1 MSNELNNSELNKVSV
16 TGLMFY
22 FITLTIFYTIICAI
36 LIQTSTNTDSANIIL
51 TIIYSGL
58 IILGSYYIN
67 VQTLKNLCGKDDQGY
82 VDEDYEPPL
91 YNIIVITFLPWLV
104 VFGSIFFLLEL
115 FPSWVRPFS
124 NTIGYLFISFLGA
137 DKIIKDAVK
146 NGNTD
151 ENENSN
157 LITAIRF
164 LNKNT
169 TMFINELSNDERE
182 FNKEIEEL
190 KKSKIINELHDDNKA
205 ELFKL
210 INIKHM
216 IGKGMWYIL
225 SGTIISSIS
234 YNILLDMDCTKS
246 LSQMSSDISGI
257 ISSNSYATGYRW
269 KIHDKDDFEIWESYA
284 YNKED
289 ITQKLRDTDPDFL
302 SKFSDGAQENN
313 SIGIPFGA
321 GGVGNIKTS
330 RILNIEKRD
339 LPEIISNI
347 SFKEGDYFSV
357 FSARD
362 ASHNN
367 EPYFGANEE
376 IYYTIEV

>member
-1 MSNELNNSELNKVSV
+1 MSNELNNSELNKVSG

-22 FITLTIFYTIICAI
+22 FITLTIFYTIICLI
-36 LIQTSTNTDSANIIL
+36 LIQTSTNTNSANIIL

-58 IILGSYYIN
+58 IILGSFYIN
-67 VQTLKNLCGKDDQGY
+67 VQTLQNLCGKDDEGN
-82 VDEDYEPPL
+82 VDENYEPPL

-115 FPSWVRPFS
+115 FPSWIRPFS

-137 DKIIKDAVK
+137 DKIIKEVLK
-146 NGNTD
+146 KPEGKD
-151 ENENSN
+151 EKI
-157 LITAIRF
+157 ITAIRF

-169 TMFINELSNDERE
+169 TMFINELSDDNEN
-182 FNKEIEEL
+182 FNKEISEL
-190 KKSKIINELHDDNKA
+190 QNSNIINKLSDNNKSEL
-205 ELFKL
+205 LKL
-210 INIKHM
+210 IKIKHM

-225 SGTIISSIS
+225 SGTVISSIS

-246 LSQMSSDISGI
+246 LSQMSSDISNI

-269 KIHDKDDFEIWESYA
+269 KIHNSNDFITWVNYA
-284 YNKED
+284 DSTED
-289 ITQKLRDTDPDFL
+289 ITQKLYALDSIFVNKFRDTVDSP
-302 SKFSDGAQENN
+302 S

-330 RILNIEKRD
+330 RIFNIDKDD
-339 LPEIISNI
+339 LPENISNNV
-347 SFKEGDYFSV
+347 SFKEGDYFKV
-357 FSARD
+357 IAARD

-367 EPYFGANEE
+367 ILYFNPGEE
-376 IYYTIEV
+376 IYYTVET